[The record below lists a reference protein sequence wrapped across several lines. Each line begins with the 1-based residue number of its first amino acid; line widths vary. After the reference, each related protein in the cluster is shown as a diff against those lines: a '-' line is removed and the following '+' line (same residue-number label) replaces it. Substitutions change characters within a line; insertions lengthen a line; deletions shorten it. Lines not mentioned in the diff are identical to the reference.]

1 MFVLIF
7 IARLSGLCPAS
18 PQSRRVNAIA
28 NERQVPVLSGGI
40 KRFFHWDW
48 LPPGGWLA
56 LEHSFRSPEHLGAG
70 EQTGEA
76 ALPWGG
82 SWGRFLHQSLGPCFG
97 SCGNCEKPPDVDLP
111 PINEVVLS
119 AMFKM
124 LY

>member
-1 MFVLIF
+1 MVFVLIL

-28 NERQVPVLSGGI
+28 NETQVPVLSGGI

-70 EQTGEA
+70 ERTGEA

-82 SWGRFLHQSLGPCFG
+82 VLGAISSSELRALFW
-97 SCGNCEKPPDVDLP
+97 
-111 PINEVVLS
+111 
-119 AMFKM
+119 
-124 LY
+124 